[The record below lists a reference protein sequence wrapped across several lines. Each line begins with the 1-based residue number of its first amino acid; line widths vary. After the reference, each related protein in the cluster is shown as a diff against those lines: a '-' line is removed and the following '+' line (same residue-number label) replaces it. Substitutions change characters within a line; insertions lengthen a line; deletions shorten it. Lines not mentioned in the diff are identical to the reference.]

1 MLEEADVVRH
11 KSNIKRS
18 FTSQN
23 SKMLALSRQCF
34 GTLHVYSDL

>member
-1 MLEEADVVRH
+1 MLVEAEVVCH
-11 KSNIKRS
+11 KSNMKLS

-34 GTLHVYSDL
+34 GTLHVHSDL